1 LQRHAEVSAAVN
13 SNAATAALRL
23 AAEHQ
28 RAGRLEAACTAYL
41 DAQQSDPNNPQI
53 PAARGV
59 LLLQMGHAGDA
70 AASLQRALA
79 LAPDSA
85 ELWLTLG
92 NARVRND
99 EFEAAREA
107 FSRAAKLRPDLAVA
121 HNNLGNVLRRQGRPE
136 EAKACYRK
144 AIDLEPDNALSRFN
158 LGNVLSDIGALDEAV
173 GAYRDAL
180 GLDPSN
186 LSALSNL
193 GGVLL
198 RQQRFRDALACF
210 ERVVAARPDF
220 KRGCYNV
227 GLACQGL
234 GKLGAAAAAYRRALQ
249 HDPGDEWALNN
260 LCITLMKGG
269 EPAQAL
275 AVCDAYLDLSPA
287 NRKPL
292 AYKAAALIE
301 LGRRDEAAVLLD
313 FDRLLFPYRVELP
326 DSYASMSEFNA
337 ALAEHIRTHPTL
349 RPEPHDKTTIGGS
362 QTGELMTDPTGA
374 AGTLER
380 EIRNAVGAY
389 ISALRTDL
397 DSHPYATGLPG
408 QWHLDTWG
416 VILRAQGHQGPHFHP
431 EGYISGVY
439 YVTVPDE
446 VSASESDQGH
456 IEFGR
461 TAEAIGGSAEPLLR
475 VVKPEAGTMLLFPS
489 YFYHRTIPFDSDTP
503 RICVAFDV
511 IPES

>member
-1 LQRHAEVSAAVN
+1 MNAK
-13 SNAATAALRL
+13 AATAALRL
-23 AAEHQ
+23 AADHQ
-28 RAGRLEAACTAYL
+28 RAGRLEAACAAYL

-53 PAARGV
+53 PAARGM
-59 LLLQMGHAGDA
+59 LLLQMGRAGDA
-70 AASLQRALA
+70 AVSLQRALE

-99 EFEAAREA
+99 EFEAARRA
-107 FSRAAKLRPDLAVA
+107 FSRAAELRPELAVA
-121 HNNLGNVLRRQGRPE
+121 HNNLGNVLRRQGRLE
-136 EAKACYRK
+136 EAQAFYRK
-144 AIDLEPDNALSRFN
+144 AIELEPDNALSRFN

-173 GAYRDAL
+173 DAYRDAL
-180 GLDPSN
+180 RLDPSY

-220 KRGCYNV
+220 KRGFYNM

-234 GKLGAAAAAYRRALQ
+234 GRLGAASAAYRRALEQ
-249 HDPGDEWALNN
+249 DPGDEWALNN
-260 LCITLMKGG
+260 LCITLMKDA

-313 FDRLLFPYRVELP
+313 YDRLLFPYRVELP
-326 DSYASMSEFNA
+326 QGFASMTEFNS
-337 ALAEHIRTHPTL
+337 ALAEHIRNHPTL
-349 RPEPHDKTTIGGS
+349 QAEPHDKTTMGGS
-362 QTGELMTDPTGA
+362 QTAELMTDPEGA
-374 AGTLER
+374 AGALEYAIREAVSRYIATLT
-380 EIRNAVGAY
+380 AQPG
-389 ISALRTDL
+389 
-397 DSHPYATGLPG
+397 SHPYVSGLPA
-408 QWHLDTWG
+408 QWRLDTWG

-446 VSASESDQGH
+446 VSASESDEGH

-461 TAEAIGGSAEPLLR
+461 TAEAIGGLAEPLLR
-475 VVKPEAGTMLLFPS
+475 VVKPAAGTMLLFPS
-489 YFYHRTIPFDSDTP
+489 YFYHRTIPFDSGTP

-511 IPES
+511 IPEF

>member
-1 LQRHAEVSAAVN
+1 VNAE
-13 SNAATAALRL
+13 AATAALRQ
-23 AAEHQ
+23 AVEHQ
-28 RAGRLEAACTAYL
+28 RAGRLEAACAAYL
-41 DAQQSDPNNPQI
+41 HAQQSDPKNPQI
-53 PAARGV
+53 PAARGL
-59 LLLQMGHAGDA
+59 LLLQMGQAGDA
-70 AASLQRALA
+70 ARSLQRAVE

-92 NARVRND
+92 NARIRND
-99 EFEAAREA
+99 ELEGAGRA
-107 FSRAAKLRPDLAVA
+107 FSRAAELRPDLAVA
-121 HNNLGNVLRRQGRPE
+121 HNNLGNVLRRQGRPD
-136 EAKACYRK
+136 EAIACYQK
-144 AIDLEPDNALSRFN
+144 AIALEPDTALSRFN
-158 LGNVLSDIGALDEAV
+158 LGSVLSDTGALAEAV
-173 GAYRDAL
+173 AAFREAL
-180 GLDPSN
+180 RLDPSY
-186 LSALSNL
+186 LPALSNL

-210 ERVVAARPDF
+210 ERVVAMRPDF
-220 KRGCYNV
+220 KRGFYNV

-234 GKLGAAAAAYRRALQ
+234 GKLGAAAAAYRRALE

-260 LCITLMKGG
+260 LCITLMKSA

-275 AVCDAYLDLSPA
+275 AVCDAYLAMSPA

-301 LGRRDEAAVLLD
+301 LGRREEAAVLLD
-313 FDRLLFPYRVELP
+313 FDRLLFPYPVALP
-326 DSYASMSEFNA
+326 DGFASMAEFNA
-337 ALAEHIRTHPTL
+337 ALAEHIRAHPTL
-349 RPEPHDKTTIGGS
+349 QPEPHDKTTIGGS
-362 QTGELMTDPTGA
+362 QTGELMTEPEGA
-374 AGTLER
+374 AAVLEGAIR
-380 EIRNAVGAY
+380 EAVGAY
-389 ISALRTDL
+389 ISGLTANL
-397 DSHPYATGLPG
+397 DTHPYVSGLPAK
-408 QWHLDTWG
+408 WHLDTWG

-439 YVTVPDE
+439 YVSVPDE
-446 VSASESDQGH
+446 VSNAESDEGH

-461 TAEAIGGSAEPLLR
+461 TAEAIGGMAEPLLR